1 MECIYMSLIKKFIKN
16 TERETLSYKILQKLY
31 YQIGKLLNLP
41 NYIFAWSRLNKK
53 IKKLDSPKIQIGSGF
68 NMLGK
73 KSEYFIDNY
82 INTDIFGHY
91 ALDATGNMNLPKNCL
106 SVIFS
111 SHLIEHLHQIEIDKF
126 LINSFR
132 VLAPGGCFIVA
143 TPDLE
148 KICKKLYFENDYN
161 KKEILDIHSQNIFD
175 RKATP
180 ARILNC
186 VTHINYGHKFLLDF
200 ETFENLASLKGFEK
214 IMPIEVDK
222 LVDIDLQN
230 YFRKRSK
237 EYFAET
243 SIWIAY
249 KPVA

>member
-1 MECIYMSLIKKFIKN
+1 MWLIKKFIRN

-41 NYIFAWSRLNKK
+41 NYIFAWNRLNKE
-53 IKKLDSPKIQIGSGF
+53 IKKLNAPKIQIGSGF

-73 KSEYFIDNY
+73 KGEYFIDNY
-82 INTDIFGHY
+82 INTDIFGYY
-91 ALDATGNMNLPKNCL
+91 ALDATGNMNLPKNSL

-111 SHLIEHLHQIEIDKF
+111 SHLIEHLHQKEIDKF
-126 LINSFR
+126 LKNSFKA
-132 VLAPGGCFIVA
+132 LKPGGSFIVA

-148 KICKKLYFENDYN
+148 KICKKLYFENDHN
-161 KKEILDIHSQNIFD
+161 KQQMLDIHSQNIFG

-200 ETFENLASLKGFEK
+200 ETFENLASLNGFEK

-222 LVDIDLQN
+222 LTDIDLQN

-237 EYFAET
+237 EYFVET

-249 KPVA
+249 KPIV